1 MNAALAGRRPVR
13 DKARPALPE
22 PLVWTFDGPLQR
34 TLDDLEHTL
43 RRALVMVGD
52 VQRIA
57 LLVDVS
63 LPALAA
69 RVRAGDAVQ
78 PTWSRFVARL
88 GACGIPGTPRIRHLK
103 DAGPLATLVVA
114 YRS

>member
-1 MNAALAGRRPVR
+1 MSAASASRRPPRVA
-13 DKARPALPE
+13 ARPALPE
-22 PLVWTFDGPLQR
+22 PLVWAFDGPFERCLA
-34 TLDDLEHTL
+34 DLEDTL

-52 VQRIA
+52 VQRIV